1 MAVNLVMPSVFRR
14 IIVAL
19 MVGGALWVT
28 VVAIRIE
35 TQNAAAGY
43 YLPRRDEPGKWR
55 ISRED
60 LPRDQLRKL
69 VSTLGVWQYIFSPLV
84 IALASICFIR
94 RSVSWQRWV
103 GVASGVVGLGALSL
117 ALYRGYFSS
126 LGL

>member
-1 MAVNLVMPSVFRR
+1 MAVDLVMPSAFRR

-60 LPRDQLRKL
+60 LARDQLRRL
-69 VSTLGVWQYIFSPLV
+69 VSTLGVWQYIFSPLL
-84 IALASICFIR
+84 IALASICVIR
-94 RSVSWQRWV
+94 PNVSWQWWL
-103 GVASGVVGLGALSL
+103 GVVSGVVGLGALSL
-117 ALYRGYFSS
+117 VFYRGYFSS

>member
-1 MAVNLVMPSVFRR
+1 MAVNQVMPSAFRR
-14 IIVAL
+14 IMVAL

-60 LPRDQLRKL
+60 LPRDQLRRL
-69 VSTLGVWQYIFSPLV
+69 VSTLGVWQYIFSPLL
-84 IALASICFIR
+84 IALASTCVVR
-94 RSVSWQRWV
+94 RNMSWQWWLGIV
-103 GVASGVVGLGALSL
+103 SGVVG
-117 ALYRGYFSS
+117 
-126 LGL
+126 

>member
-1 MAVNLVMPSVFRR
+1 MRRLGIIFRGVMSLGSGESPAKTCPATNCENWFR
-14 IIVAL
+14 L
-19 MVGGALWVT
+19 LECG
-28 VVAIRIE
+28 
-35 TQNAAAGY
+35 
-43 YLPRRDEPGKWR
+43 
-55 ISRED
+55 
-60 LPRDQLRKL
+60 
-69 VSTLGVWQYIFSPLV
+69 STFFSPLV